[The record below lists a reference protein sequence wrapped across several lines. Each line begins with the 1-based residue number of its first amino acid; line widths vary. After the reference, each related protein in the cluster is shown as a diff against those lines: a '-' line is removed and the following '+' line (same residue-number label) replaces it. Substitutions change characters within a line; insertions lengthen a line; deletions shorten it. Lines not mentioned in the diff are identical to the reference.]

1 MKIKET
7 GHNKK
12 EGTLYVTFTYDRSD
26 YMITWRPTNKED
38 GVVFDVGIMP
48 VKGEKDGS
56 NKRANGKKSKNE
68 TSTREDEKGRA

>member
-1 MKIKET
+1 MKILGT

-12 EGTLYVTFTYDRSD
+12 EGTLYVTFTYEKSD

-48 VKGEKDGS
+48 VKGEEDES
-56 NKRANGKKSKNE
+56 NKRVDGKKSKDE
-68 TSTREDEKGRA
+68 TGTRKNAKGRA